1 MVDSFKK
8 LRLLTSTW
16 AILLMNL
23 MFAQDEEVRTPLW
36 IEKGDIIISIKP
48 NATMSIKEPESNAEK
63 IIKYIDVDHGK
74 REIYYKVSGQSNI
87 FTQKFDN
94 IEHIKPLRKGVP
106 YAVKVVALS
115 GLLGA
120 GLGYYTATE
129 NNSDESDSEKIFQ
142 SSFATAIIS
151 GFIGSYLLSEKRSY
165 ISSFVYIEDNGEV
178 AKKLPEIILL
188 GEDNW
193 IIIE

>member
-1 MVDSFKK
+1 MIDLFKK

-23 MFAQDEEVRTPLW
+23 IFAQEEEVRTPLW

-87 FTQKFDN
+87 YTQKFDN
-94 IEHIKPLRKGVP
+94 IEHIKPLKKGVP

-151 GFIGSYLLSEKRSY
+151 GFLGSYLLSEKRSY
-165 ISSFVYIEDNGEV
+165 ISSFVYIEDDGEV

>member
-1 MVDSFKK
+1 MINLFKK

-23 MFAQDEEVRTPLW
+23 IFAQEEEVRTPLW

-94 IEHIKPLRKGVP
+94 IEQIKPLRKGVP

-115 GLLGA
+115 GVMGA
-120 GLGYYTATE
+120 GLGYYTAAG

-151 GFIGSYLLSEKRSY
+151 GFLGSYLLSEKRSY
-165 ISSFVYIEDNGEV
+165 ISSFVYIEDDGEV

>member
-1 MVDSFKK
+1 MCYLLKR
-8 LRLLTSTW
+8 LRIFTSAW
-16 AILLMNL
+16 VILLMNL
-23 MFAQDEEVRTPLW
+23 SLSQDEEVRTPLW

-48 NATMSIKEPESNAEK
+48 NAIMSIKEPESNAEK

-74 REIYYKVSGQSNI
+74 REIYYKISGQSNI
-87 FTQKFDN
+87 FIQKFDN

-115 GLLGA
+115 GVLGA
-120 GLGYYTATE
+120 SLGYYTATG
-129 NNSDESDSEKIFQ
+129 NNSDENDSEKIFQ
-142 SSFATAIIS
+142 SSFATAIVS

-165 ISSFVYIEDNGEV
+165 ISSFVYIEDDGEV

>member
-1 MVDSFKK
+1 MINLFKK

-23 MFAQDEEVRTPLW
+23 IFAQEEEVRTPLW

-94 IEHIKPLRKGVP
+94 IEQIKPLRKGVP

-115 GLLGA
+115 GVMGQA
-120 GLGYYTATE
+120 
-129 NNSDESDSEKIFQ
+129 
-142 SSFATAIIS
+142 
-151 GFIGSYLLSEKRSY
+151 
-165 ISSFVYIEDNGEV
+165 
-178 AKKLPEIILL
+178 
-188 GEDNW
+188 
-193 IIIE
+193 

>member
-1 MVDSFKK
+1 MINLFKK

-23 MFAQDEEVRTPLW
+23 IFAQEEEVRTPLW

-94 IEHIKPLRKGVP
+94 IEQIKPLRKGVP

-115 GLLGA
+115 GVMGA

-151 GFIGSYLLSEKRSY
+151 GFLGSYLLSEKRSY
-165 ISSFVYIEDNGEV
+165 ISSFVYIEDDGEV

>member
-74 REIYYKVSGQSNI
+74 REIYYKVSGQSNTY
-87 FTQKFDN
+87 TQKFDN
-94 IEHIKPLRKGVP
+94 IEHIKPLKKGVP

>member
-23 MFAQDEEVRTPLW
+23 IFAQEEEVRTPLW

-94 IEHIKPLRKGVP
+94 IEQIKPLRKGVP

-115 GLLGA
+115 GVMGA

-151 GFIGSYLLSEKRSY
+151 GFLGSYLLSEKRSY
-165 ISSFVYIEDNGEV
+165 ISSFVYIEDDGEV

>member
-23 MFAQDEEVRTPLW
+23 MFAQEEEVRTPLW

-115 GLLGA
+115 GVMGA